1 MQKRNCASTLVW
13 RFHVHTITHMALFRN
28 RYRIESARM
37 RGHDYG
43 NGWYFITICTRER
56 ICHFGT
62 IHNGFMC
69 LSDIGSIIVN
79 EWTKTPVIR
88 PYVQLDK
95 WIVMPNHIHG
105 VIHITQN
112 GTQPVIVEPPRRG
125 GSTATKPSWYPGC
138 LGSIINQFKTAC
150 TKRIHAA
157 GHSDFHWQPRFHDV
171 IIRNAISLDRI
182 RRYIMDNPAT
192 WTRDRNNPQRD
203 IRCST
208 MHSSIE

>member
-43 NGWYFITICTRER
+43 NGWYFVTICTHAR

-69 LSDIGSIIVN
+69 LSDIGSIIVD
-79 EWTKTPVIR
+79 EWIKTPIIR
-88 PYVQLDK
+88 PYVELDK
-95 WIVMPNHIHG
+95 WIVMPNHMHG
-105 VIHITQN
+105 IITIAHRAIPTGMV
-112 GTQPVIVEPPRRG
+112 GTPRRG
-125 GSTATKPSWYPGC
+125 VPTNPQSAWKPGC
-138 LGSIINQFKTAC
+138 LGSIVCQFKMAC
-150 TKRIHAA
+150 TKRIRAA
-157 GHSDFHWQPRFHDV
+157 GFHDFAWQPRFHDV
-171 IIRNAISLDRI
+171 IIRNGTSLHHI

-192 WTRDRNNPQRD
+192 WTRDRNNP
-203 IRCST
+203 
-208 MHSSIE
+208 